1 MKLAAAFCELDTL
14 TQGMFR
20 ERVQRMRKKAY
31 DAETL
36 TYRAV
41 VETSRSREVT
51 SQ

>member
-1 MKLAAAFCELDTL
+1 MKLAAAFCELDTS

-41 VETSRSREVT
+41 VEQAEAEK
-51 SQ
+51 